1 MNLVLLTL
9 ENCWRDLKEG
19 DGRISMAT
27 QVAMLFFLLTLT
39 LTSASIQSYLAHNL
53 DQMLGSD
60 LVLESHARLK
70 GEDEIAFRSL
80 APRQSVT
87 QLSDIT
93 LTHHDVWAR
102 VRLKRVDDAYPL
114 QGQLQVGD
122 TPAATQRAVSQGP
135 KVGEIWLDSRLAIQL
150 RTQVGDTLS
159 VGGTKLRL
167 VAILFHE
174 PDRLMEGHSTALRAM
189 VHTQSLQGESLQ
201 GSQVRTRYLVT
212 ADEGRQQAIE
222 DWVQTALPGAKLI
235 QKNGGQ
241 HPLASFWQRTDNF
254 LGLASVILFFM
265 GAVALD
271 MTNRRWLA
279 KMRYRLAI
287 YASFGTRTRT
297 GMLMALGEWLIG
309 FILSVLVASL
319 LATLA
324 YGLIVAQ
331 LQDHFP
337 GLQAT
342 GHWGPALKTVG
353 LAFLLLYALQ
363 VPSFIQLSRASLL
376 SLIRNP
382 TEGRYVWHRLFWSIT
397 AATKLTTAY
406 SDNWQLT
413 GMTLAAIAVALAL
426 MVALTWT
433 VIRLGDLWGRRRSGL
448 LPFAFFIMRQRL
460 FAKSAQVLGL
470 GLCGLLLLFTLMLM
484 RDLGATMERH
494 GRSHDGNLLIA
505 QAHAGQ
511 IDALQ
516 RWAAETGSSVRTLRP
531 FVSAQLVAVNG
542 KTLAEHSPRPSDTMA
557 SLADPI
563 RLSWTDTLPAN
574 NRLVGGLWWP
584 AGTERW
590 QQISAESEVMTDL
603 GLSHGDT
610 LTYQI
615 DGKSY
620 DFTLVA
626 SHAYQPGGSSITFW
640 FQVPR
645 SARAQLDAPTR
656 YMGSM
661 ELPAPAWD
669 ALAGLWQQ
677 HPTLSLVPLR
687 ELTERFDRTLGI
699 VTKVTSG
706 YAAMV
711 LLLALFVLAASVSG
725 FSTDD
730 RQKNGLLMSMGLNHN
745 DCLRLNFY
753 DWGVTALIA
762 ATGAVAGTW
771 IAGLLIYRSQFRLS
785 YNPDVLWVAGMVV
798 AMVAAVCVVGY
809 IACRQSLKVS
819 VRDLLATS
827 T

>member
-1 MNLVLLTL
+1 MNRFMLTL
-9 ENCWRDLKEG
+9 ENCWRSLKEG

-27 QVAMLFFLLTLT
+27 QTALLFFLLTLT
-39 LTSASIQSYLAHNL
+39 LSSASIQRYLAGNL

-60 LVLESHARLK
+60 LVVESHTPLK
-70 GEDEIAFRSL
+70 GSDEAALRLL
-80 APRQSVT
+80 APRLSET
-87 QLSDIT
+87 QLSHIT
-93 LTHHDVWAR
+93 LTHQDKWAR
-102 VRLKRVDDAYPL
+102 VQLKRVDDAYPL
-114 QGQLQVGD
+114 QGNLQVGD
-122 TPAATQRAVSQGP
+122 TPVATPRAVSQGP
-135 KVGEIWLDSRLAIQL
+135 RVGEIWLESRLATQL
-150 RTQVGDTLS
+150 RMQVGDMLTI
-159 VGGTKLRL
+159 GGTGLRL
-167 VAILFHE
+167 SAILFHE
-174 PDRLMEGHSTALRAM
+174 PDRIMEGHSTTLRAM
-189 VHTQSLQGESLQ
+189 VHAKSLQGASVQ
-201 GSQVRTRYLVT
+201 SSKDRTRYLVT
-212 ADEGRQQAIE
+212 ADENHQLAIE
-222 DWVQTALPGAKLI
+222 NWAHTALPGASLVKKI
-235 QKNGGQ
+235 GGQ
-241 HPLASFWQRTDNF
+241 HPLASFWQRTENF

-279 KMRYRLAI
+279 KTRYRLAI

-297 GMLMALGEWLIG
+297 GMLMALGEWLAG
-309 FILSVLVASL
+309 FMGSVLVASA

-324 YGLIVAQ
+324 YGLIVTQ

-342 GHWGPALKTVG
+342 GHWMPALKTIG
-353 LAFLLLYALQ
+353 LVFLLLLALQ

-382 TEGRYVWHRLFWSIT
+382 AESSYVWHRLFWSIT
-397 AATKLTTAY
+397 SVTLLAAAY
-406 SDNWQLT
+406 SDNWLLT
-413 GMTLAAIAVALAL
+413 GMTLTAIAVALTL

-433 VIRLGDLWGRRRSGL
+433 VIRLGDLWGRRRTGL
-448 LPFAFFIMRQRL
+448 LPFAFFMMRQRL

-484 RDLGATMERH
+484 RDLGATMEKH

-505 QAHAGQ
+505 EAQTEQ
-511 IDALQ
+511 IDGIH
-516 RWAAETGSSVRTLRP
+516 RWAAETKSSVRTLRP

-542 KTLAEHSPRPSDTMA
+542 KTLADHSQKPSDTLA
-557 SLADPI
+557 SLKDPI
-563 RLSWTDTLPAN
+563 RLSWSDAIPGN
-574 NRLVGGLWWP
+574 NRLVGGNWWP
-584 AGTERW
+584 AGTDNWR
-590 QQISAESEVMTDL
+590 QISAEPDVMSDM
-603 GLSHGDT
+603 GFSYGDT

-615 DGKSY
+615 GGKLY

-640 FQVPR
+640 FQVPL
-645 SARAQLDAPTR
+645 SARAHMDAPTH

-661 ELPAPAWD
+661 ELPEPAWD

-725 FSTDD
+725 FSADD
-730 RQKNGLLMSMGLNHN
+730 RQKNGLLMSMGLRDT
-745 DCLRLNFY
+745 DCLWLNFY

-762 ATGAVAGTW
+762 ATGAVVGTW
-771 IAGLLIYRSQFRLS
+771 CAGLLIYRAQFKLT
-785 YNPDVLWVAGMVV
+785 YNPDTLWVTGMIV
-798 AMVAAVCVVGY
+798 AMVAAVCLVGY
-809 IACRQSLKVS
+809 MACRQSLKVS
-819 VRDLLATS
+819 VRDLLAT
-827 T
+827 